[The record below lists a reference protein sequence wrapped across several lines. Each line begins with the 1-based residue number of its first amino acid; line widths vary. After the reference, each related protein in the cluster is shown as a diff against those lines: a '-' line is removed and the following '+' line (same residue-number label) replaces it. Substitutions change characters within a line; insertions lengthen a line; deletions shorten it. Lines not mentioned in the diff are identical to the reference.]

1 MPAASAAPKIRFD
14 GYQVDLEAGQLHKR
28 GVRISLR
35 EKSFQVLALLL
46 EHPGKVVTREELR
59 RRLWPDDVFVDL
71 DNNLNTAIARLREAL
86 SDSAEHPRFIETL
99 PKRGYRFIASVSEA
113 APALQGPPARK
124 ARLVVLPFANQ
135 SGDSTLEYFS
145 DAMTEEIITELASL
159 APAQLAVIARTTSLH
174 YKGTH
179 KDVARIGRELG
190 VDYALEGSVHR
201 AEDRIGINVQLIQ
214 ISDQTHL
221 WAKRYDAE
229 LRDAF
234 STLSAIAQAIAVQ
247 IGITPGGGKLRA
259 ARKPTEDLPAYN
271 LYLQGRY
278 HSYRTTPEDIAKA
291 KQCFEQA
298 IARDPK
304 FALAYDALAELQW
317 YLGFAGLAAPKE
329 ACSTGMFYA
338 LRALEIDNTLGETHA
353 LLGMYREELDY
364 NWPEV
369 HREMARAL
377 ELNPTS
383 PVVRLRYAVSGL
395 LPQGRLEEAAVQI
408 EHALESDP
416 LSTFT
421 RVWLGVMLL
430 LGRRYDQAIEQA
442 RLVIELAPTYYW
454 GHLVIGA
461 CYREKRMFEEA
472 IAAHRRAVEHS
483 GGSPLMLGWL
493 GLALARSGSSAE
505 ARAILD
511 RLHLI
516 AREAYVPPTSFAW
529 IHLGLGET
537 DSAFEWMD
545 RAIDARDRMIVPIK
559 TYAFLDSI
567 RAGPRYLALL
577 RRMNLE
583 P

>member
-1 MPAASAAPKIRFD
+1 MPGAGVGAAPKIFRFD
-14 GYQVDLEAGQLHKR
+14 GYQVDLEAGQLHKC

-46 EHPGKVVTREELR
+46 EHPGKVVSREELR

-113 APALQGPPARK
+113 APALQGAPARR
-124 ARLVVLPFANQ
+124 ARLVVLPFANL
-135 SGDSTLEYFS
+135 SGDPTQEYFS

-159 APAQLAVIARTTSLH
+159 APEQLAVVARTTAMH
-174 YKGTH
+174 YKGSH

-190 VDYALEGSVHR
+190 VDYVVEGSARR

-229 LRDAF
+229 LRDIF
-234 STLSAIAQAIAVQ
+234 SIESAVAQAIASQ
-247 IGITPGGGKLRA
+247 IGITTGRA
-259 ARKPTEDLPAYN
+259 ARRPTEDLQAYN

-278 HSYRTTPEDIAKA
+278 HLNQATREGMPKA
-291 KQCFEQA
+291 RQYLEAA
-298 IARDPK
+298 IARDPE
-304 FALAYDALAELQW
+304 FALAYDALAELHW
-317 YLGFAGLAAPKE
+317 YMGFLGFAPPKE
-329 ACSTGMFYA
+329 VCATGMFCA

-377 ELNPTS
+377 ELNPSS

-395 LPQGRLEEAAVQI
+395 MPQGRLEEAVAEI
-408 EHALESDP
+408 ERALESDP

-421 RVWLGVMLL
+421 RMWLGVMLL
-430 LGRRYDQAIEQA
+430 LGRRYDRAIEQA
-442 RLVIELAPTYYW
+442 RLVIELDPTYYP
-454 GHLVIGA
+454 GHFVIGVA
-461 CYREKRMFEEA
+461 YREKRMFEEA
-472 IAAHRRAVEHS
+472 IAAQRRATELS

-493 GLALARSGSSAE
+493 GLALARSGCTAE
-505 ARAILD
+505 ARAVLA
-511 RLHLI
+511 RLHGI
-516 AREAYVPPTSFAW
+516 AGAAYVPPTSFAW
-529 IHLGLGET
+529 IHVGLGET
-537 DSAFEWMD
+537 DSAFAWMD

-567 RAGPRYLALL
+567 RADPRYLALL